1 MFEKIMSKDR
11 HLKKYLPLLHKIALA
26 YFVFMTL
33 KRFFGSRKNAAEAEE
48 AE

>member
-11 HLKKYLPLLHKIALA
+11 HLKKYLPLLHKIAVA
-26 YFVFMTL
+26 YFVIMML
-33 KRFFGSRKNAAEAEE
+33 KRFINSRKPAAEAQE